1 MGGAAKIFPT
11 FSVQGG
17 CVCASEQ
24 EVARIVLSVPTMGV
38 EVGVGAIP
46 KVGQG
51 PPDLGTGIHAA
62 TISNYYNA
70 KPTKEVKFWNNHN
83 TNHFQNKEE
92 TKI

>member
-1 MGGAAKIFPT
+1 MRVSRKLPA
-11 FSVQGG
+11 
-17 CVCASEQ
+17 
-24 EVARIVLSVPTMGV
+24 LSSLFHKG
-38 EVGVGAIP
+38 VGVGAIP